1 MIFLS
6 YDSIIKTKR
15 SGKEGMMM
23 ANDSEKK
30 GFWQTVEEGKKEAA
44 RQQAEQK
51 KQQTNK

>member
-1 MIFLS
+1 MIFLF
-6 YDSIIKTKR
+6 YDSIIKIKR
-15 SGKEGMMM
+15 SGKEGLIM